1 MNAMMATS
9 ADDQDVLDAMAKALH
24 YSPFTKKCSR
34 NLNCVDP

>member
-24 YSPFTKKCSR
+24 YSPFTK
-34 NLNCVDP
+34 NAQEI